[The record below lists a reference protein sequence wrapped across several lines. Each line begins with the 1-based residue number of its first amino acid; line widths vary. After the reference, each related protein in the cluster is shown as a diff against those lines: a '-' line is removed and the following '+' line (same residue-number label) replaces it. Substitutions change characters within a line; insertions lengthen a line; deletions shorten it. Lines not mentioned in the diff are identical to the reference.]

1 MELALFQF
9 IDDIVALYRNN
20 MALYMEVES
29 ILNAVFRQLII
40 NQDDTAVSLQTRIKQ
55 EESLREKLIRKQF
68 YLDYD
73 NPEEALD
80 NLHDLIGIT
89 VQCRFIRNEMN
100 IYHSLL
106 ISRCSLLHF
115 LY

>member
-1 MELALFQF
+1 MAKEIHEYGLDLHCSMILQEYRENLPMYNRLRQ
-9 IDDIVALYRNN
+9 IVLK
-20 MALYMEVES
+20 
-29 ILNAVFRQLII
+29 QLEGCLKRSHLV
-40 NQDDTAVSLQTRIKQ
+40 VSGLEARVKQ

-73 NPEEALD
+73 KPEEALD

-100 IYHSLL
+100 IYH
-106 ISRCSLLHF
+106 
-115 LY
+115 